1 MIANGMYQKP
11 EDVRLFGSR
20 IMNESQ
26 RMLTLIDTIMHL
38 SKVEETETTITWKT
52 VSVDSLVRYA
62 ADLIKPQADAK
73 GVTIDIDAQ
82 PLYTYG
88 NPALLSEL
96 IMNLLDNSVKYNH
109 QGGHISVRLAPEG
122 EDKLT
127 ISVSDNGIGIPKEKQ

>member
-1 MIANGMYQKP
+1 MYQKP

-96 IMNLLDNSVKYNH
+96 IMNLLENTTTRAAIFPCALHRKARTSLLFPYR
-109 QGGHISVRLAPEG
+109 ITA
-122 EDKLT
+122 
-127 ISVSDNGIGIPKEKQ
+127 